1 MARIRYIKPDFFKD
15 DDLAHLPFET
25 RLFFAGL
32 WGMADKAGRLEDR
45 PARLKAEIFP
55 YDAVDVEKCLK
66 QLAVNKANSGQPF
79 INRYATDGQRY
90 IQIVN
95 WDKHQKPHHTE
106 RESKIPPAPPLVKEK
121 GTEKGKENQL
131 KASTE
136 LSNGEGTVK
145 EPLNGRFAPPSPQDV
160 CQYGESIG
168 YNIDGQQFCD
178 FYKSKGWMIGKNKM
192 KDWEAAVRTWQ
203 KRDKESRGE
212 TIDEQMDRIM
222 REEAEKKR
230 SKI

>member
-145 EPLNGRFAPPSPQDV
+145 EPLNGRFAPPSPQEV
-160 CQYGESIG
+160 RQCGESIE
-168 YNIDGQQFCD
+168 YHIDGQQFCD
-178 FYKSKGWMIGKNKM
+178 FYESKGWMVGKNKM
-192 KDWEAAVRTWQ
+192 KNWQAAVRTWK

-212 TIDEQMDRIM
+212 TIDEQIDRVM
-222 REEAEKKR
+222 REESERKAQK
-230 SKI
+230 